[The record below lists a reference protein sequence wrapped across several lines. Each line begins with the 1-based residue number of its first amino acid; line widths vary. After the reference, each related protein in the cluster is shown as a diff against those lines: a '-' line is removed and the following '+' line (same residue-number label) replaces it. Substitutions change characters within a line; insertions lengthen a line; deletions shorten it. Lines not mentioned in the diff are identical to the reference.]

1 MRKLGWAVLCTIA
14 LSATNLAGG
23 QASAQTTPAPNPA
36 TAPPAAPAR
45 QARVIEQVEPWQDR
59 ALDAVTAR
67 GLETFASEGDF
78 RRYLQQVRRI
88 RRERTRSWQTGQ
100 RRSGG
105 AVFTFAQDAAGAQ
118 DVCAN
123 PEDCPAEDNI
133 VVTSARAA
141 PVQITNVQTAGVD
154 EGDVVKQIGDFLLVL
169 QDGRIFSVNTRGD
182 RLELADRIDV
192 YRNAQDD
199 DAWYDEMLVQ
209 GNRVLITAYNYG
221 QDATEI
227 SVFRLNTETG
237 ALARDGSFLIS
248 SEDYYD
254 TDNYAT
260 RIIGDN
266 LIIYTPYDASDM
278 VDRSN
283 RPRVR
288 RWMSEAERDALEERG
303 GDARAEG
310 RDLIDANAIYRPVL
324 RTSSPTIHTVTI
336 CPLGDYR
343 ATRVPNCRATAFV
356 GPEEA
361 EMFVSPTAVYLWVG
375 MGWDDRRYTWGN
387 AATAQC
393 PGGGRAPFDQVR
405 PAAVFRVPVVRDGEV
420 GVIGLR
426 GRPSDQFSMDETRG
440 VFRTLVSH
448 SDAACRSAE
457 SQLDLAYLN
466 IPLDTFDAD
475 FRQIGARRHVAVP
488 SPGPGALENRF
499 AGDWLVYGG
508 RLRGYGAIPDPAYQ
522 VDQDGDGRPD
532 PVNRSLT
539 VLPVANPENAQSV
552 EVAHNVIRLER
563 VGETRMAVN
572 GYRNH
577 EGLSISL
584 LQLGPQARILDTA
597 QLHYRYES
605 EGRSHAF
612 NAITAADGS
621 GMIGIPTVA
630 RQGEAWREWWR
641 SEGSDVSFLTF
652 TAAGRLADAGPL
664 LQGQREP
671 GSGYTCEVSC
681 IDWYGNSR
689 PIFTDGRIFALMAT
703 EIAEGRLDGG
713 RIREVRRVDLTRGLG
728 TQR

>member
-1 MRKLGWAVLCTIA
+1 MRRIGLIGLAVLG
-14 LSATNLAGG
+14 LSASVFASG
-23 QASAQTTPAPNPA
+23 QAQTPGSPAPRP
-36 TAPPAAPAR
+36 R
-45 QARVIEQVEPWQDR
+45 IVDRVEPWQDR
-59 ALDAVTAR
+59 ALDAVTSRELAVF
-67 GLETFASEGDF
+67 ESDGDF
-78 RRYLQQVRRI
+78 RRYLSRLSRI
-88 RRERTRSWQTGQ
+88 RNERRGSWATSQ
-100 RRSGG
+100 RPNRH
-105 AVFTFAQDAAGAQ
+105 VFTLAQDAAQEDA
-118 DVCAN
+118 CAN
-123 PEDCPAEDNI
+123 PEDCPAEGADNI
-133 VVTSARAA
+133 VVTGTRSA

-254 TDNYAT
+254 SENYAT

-266 LIIYTPYDASDM
+266 LIIYTPYDANDFA
-278 VDRSN
+278 DRSK

-288 RWMSEAERDALEERG
+288 RWMSEAEREALEDRG
-303 GDARAEG
+303 RDPRAGG
-310 RDLIDANAIYRPVL
+310 RDLIDATNIYRPVQ
-324 RTSSPTIHTVTI
+324 RTASPTIHTVTI

-356 GPEEA
+356 GPQEA
-361 EMFVSPTAVYLWVG
+361 EMFVSPEAIYLWVG
-375 MGWDDRRYTWGN
+375 LGWQDHAGYYRYESRET
-387 AATAQC
+387 C
-393 PGGGRAPFDQVR
+393 PAGRAPFDLVR
-405 PAAVFRVPVVRDGEV
+405 PATVFRVPVAQNEAV
-420 GVIGLR
+420 GVIGMR
-426 GRPSDQFSMDETRG
+426 GRPTDQFSMDETRRT
-440 VFRTLVSH
+440 FRILASH
-448 SDAACRSAE
+448 SDSICRDNE
-457 SQLDLAYLN
+457 DELDLAYLN
-466 IPLDTFDAD
+466 VPLGTFGPT
-475 FRQIGARRHVAVP
+475 FRQLGERRHIAVP
-488 SPGPGALENRF
+488 SPGPGRLENRF

-508 RLRGYGAIPDPAYQ
+508 RRYGYGAIPDPANP
-522 VDQDGDGRPD
+522 VDRDGDGVPD

-539 VLPVANPENAQSV
+539 ILPVANPENPQSV
-552 EVAHNVIRLER
+552 SVDHNVIRIER
-563 VGETRMAVN
+563 VGESRMAVN
-572 GYRNH
+572 GYRDDN
-577 EGLSISL
+577 GLSISL
-584 LQLGPQARILDTA
+584 LQLGAAARILDTA
-597 QLHYRYES
+597 RLHHRYES

-612 NAITAADGS
+612 NSIVAADGS
-621 GMIGIPTVA
+621 GMIGIPTIL

-652 TAAGRLADAGPL
+652 TSVGRLADAGPL
-664 LQGQREP
+664 VQGQKEP
-671 GSGYTCEVSC
+671 QDGYRCEVSC

-713 RIREVRRVDLTRGLG
+713 RIREVRRVDLTRAL
-728 TQR
+728 RNRP